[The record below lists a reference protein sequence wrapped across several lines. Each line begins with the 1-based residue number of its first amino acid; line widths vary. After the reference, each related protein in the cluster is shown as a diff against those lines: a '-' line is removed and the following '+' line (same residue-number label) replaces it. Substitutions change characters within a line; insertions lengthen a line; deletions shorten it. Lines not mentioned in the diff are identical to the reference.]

1 MIGGNLKVKE
11 LEALIK
17 QNPDNVLMHYTLGIE
32 YLRAEELGKAIGALS
47 KAIEL
52 QPDYSAAYRELGKA
66 LVKLNSNKEAK
77 EIFNKGIAVA
87 EEKGDI
93 QTAKEMRV
101 FLKRISN

>member
-1 MIGGNLKVKE
+1 MKIKE

-17 QNPDNVLMHYTLGIE
+17 QNPKNALMHYTLGIE
-32 YLRAEELGKAIGALS
+32 YLRAEEAEKAAEVLRKAIDL
-47 KAIEL
+47 E
-52 QPDYSAAYRELGKA
+52 PDYSAAYRELGKA
-66 LVKLNSNKEAK
+66 LTRLNSNREAID
-77 EIFNKGIAVA
+77 IFNKGIAVA